1 MKISQREAKRLQKRV
16 DELEAILR
24 KQRNAF
30 VTDWPSSI
38 VVARITPDPVTMAQ
52 IQTARKLDHAVVA
65 VPERSE
71 IRFLHGRCRTK
82 GVRLHFEQRILK
94 HSLQLEPMRQVLNDT
109 LTTKEAARFL
119 RIHPVTLRRK
129 AELGEIPGR
138 KIGRVWRFSRSV
150 LELWMSNG
158 IEFEPAPRSQGKSQ

>member
-71 IRFLHGRCRTK
+71 IAFFAC
-82 GVRLHFEQRILK
+82 IL
-94 HSLQLEPMRQVLNDT
+94 N
-109 LTTKEAARFL
+109 KE
-119 RIHPVTLRRK
+119 
-129 AELGEIPGR
+129 
-138 KIGRVWRFSRSV
+138 S
-150 LELWMSNG
+150 
-158 IEFEPAPRSQGKSQ
+158 